1 MQPNIIKVPGLCK
14 VNGDMLKDLLV
25 FHHVDIYRSAILK
38 EIREKEV
45 VFSVGEEEKILKAD
59 LVILSIGYKAAPLE
73 VKTAKRA
80 VYKVGDCIKAGN
92 LLDVIWGAY
101 ETMQN
106 LS

>member
-1 MQPNIIKVPGLCK
+1 
-14 VNGDMLKDLLV
+14 MLKDLLV
-25 FHHVDIYRSAILK
+25 FHNVDVYQSAALK

-45 VFSVGEEEKILKAD
+45 VISIAGEESVLKAD
-59 LVILSIGYKAAPLE
+59 QVILSIGYKAHPLE
-73 VKTAKRA
+73 VSPAKTA
-80 VYKVGDCIKAGN
+80 VYRIGDCVKAGN